1 MKGKGRLA
9 VMMLAISLSLVCVF
23 VPGVASKA
31 AKDETLQPVLEDTAR
46 EYSKPE
52 KNKYILKEHNN
63 CISVFYGEEKVKD
76 TGIELY
82 GLRAHDREILSDGI
96 MVNTYGEVLSLLE
109 DFES

>member
-9 VMMLAISLSLVCVF
+9 VMLLAVSMSLVCVF
-23 VPGVASKA
+23 VPGFASNT
-31 AKDETLQPVLEDTAR
+31 AKDEALQPVLEDTAR
-46 EYSKPE
+46 EYSKQE

-63 CISVFYGEEKVKD
+63 CISVFYGEENLKD
-76 TGIELY
+76 TGIELS
-82 GLRAHDREILSDGI
+82 GLREHDREILSDGI